1 MIFSLSRPPKVL
13 IITGDQKPY
22 AVHMRDFFAK
32 LPNLVE
38 AKINNGNV
46 KVLPA
51 GLLNSS
57 LKKLDLSNNG
67 MTEIATAAWNNLGN
81 LTVLNLSHNKL
92 YAFPSYQFK
101 NLTSLQVLDLSYNR
115 LKNLTDK
122 PFHGL
127 NSLRELRLDNNKIKV
142 LGANAFPEMK
152 HLVSLDISDNKL
164 KALDELAGVF
174 SKAPMLEKLDLSRN
188 SPGLGAVSGRPF
200 ENLTCLKY
208 LYLNKAGV
216 NKLEDDSFRSMKL
229 EHLDLA
235 SNDITSISAS
245 AFSDLKCTIL
255 KLGNNDFNTTE
266 LRRALSG
273 LQGVKELDLS
283 SSQFKSLP
291 AELFA
296 ALEPAEP
303 VEPLAPL
310 APLANLERLDL
321 SNNLL
326 KELPKLPA
334 FQMIKVLNFSENV
347 ITSISKGLTD
357 FEFMPE
363 FWHRLSTRQLYLDLQ
378 GNPLTCQSCD
388 VDVLKLFES
397 KNYKCQESDS
407 YCLRC
412 QHPSDM
418 FGRKIVD
425 LPARNSSSPTSDGEC
440 EAVVSAIRGH
450 YSTKGSFIYFLIITI
465 LMVVFFVSLVLLF
478 VFRKKV
484 NILLPI
490 CHLNAS
496 NSLSPVFSQFS
507 LIPRTS
513 SNAFAFSSLIS
524 QVFRSVYRTG
534 EYRANGTYGGF
545 NRFLSRK
552 EAGAD
557 PAQKN
562 LLDGDEQVQS
572 NCSVS
577 NKSADKEQ
585 EICMSRLDPPKF
597 ANGTT
602 DATKQ
607 QSAKNDVAPF
617 EKLSPRSLRIASEKP
632 NAVQQ
637 SDASFV

>member
-1 MIFSLSRPPKVL
+1 MIFSLSHPPKVL
-13 IITGDQKPY
+13 IVTGDQGTPY
-22 AVHMRDFFAK
+22 KGNLRNFLAK

-38 AKINNGNV
+38 AKIHYAQV
-46 KVLPA
+46 KVIPA

-67 MTEIATAAWNNLGN
+67 MTDIATGAWNNFRN
-81 LTVLNLSHNKL
+81 LTVLNLSHNML
-92 YAFPSYQFK
+92 NGLASYEFK
-101 NLTSLQVLDLSYNR
+101 NLTSLQVLDLSYNK
-115 LKNLTDK
+115 LKDLADK

-283 SSQFKSLP
+283 SSEFKSLP

-296 ALEPAEP
+296 AFEPAEP
-303 VEPLAPL
+303 VEPL

-321 SNNLL
+321 SNNRL

-334 FQMIKVLNFSENV
+334 FQMIKELNFSGND

-363 FWHRLSTRQLYLDLQ
+363 VWHRLNTRQLYLDLRS
-378 GNPLTCQSCD
+378 NPLTCQSCD

-484 NILLPI
+484 NILSPI
-490 CHLNAS
+490 CHFKRPDL
-496 NSLSPVFSQFS
+496 SLS
-507 LIPRTS
+507 L
-513 SNAFAFSSLIS
+513 
-524 QVFRSVYRTG
+524 
-534 EYRANGTYGGF
+534 
-545 NRFLSRK
+545 
-552 EAGAD
+552 
-557 PAQKN
+557 
-562 LLDGDEQVQS
+562 
-572 NCSVS
+572 
-577 NKSADKEQ
+577 
-585 EICMSRLDPPKF
+585 
-597 ANGTT
+597 
-602 DATKQ
+602 
-607 QSAKNDVAPF
+607 
-617 EKLSPRSLRIASEKP
+617 
-632 NAVQQ
+632 
-637 SDASFV
+637 